1 MSVTGQLECVDA
13 QDAFERLTQ
22 RPSDLWGQS
31 LADLLL
37 SGEFREEG
45 RTISISNHINSRF
58 HYVTGPT
65 NPHALL
71 NLLSKIS
78 VTGTQFK
85 FSGKSQSSNEA
96 VNLGKAT
103 DNKTQMRVNISSSKS
118 VQGSERMKN
127 MNIKLLKS
135 VKSSYLA
142 FKSSPHLK
150 SLSVKSKKLVV
161 VKSPRS
167 YIDSAFEDFCEQ
179 MTIKD
184 LEEAV
189 KHHKAVA
196 AVDRLNYHHAE
207 SLEELA
213 AAKNILVEQ
222 LMVLE
227 EMLELRLSERRSNY
241 PQFEILIISD
251 KIQLPLFLTSMKH
264 QLLQLQN
271 LWTRFIAQPRL
282 FTFTLEASVLS
293 VAIIY
298 IARFQA
304 LSKDKSVPAFA
315 TRPIIIISPKADR
328 WMALFRLVIP
338 MKELQEVMGG
348 LFALDDGI
356 SSNGAFYIH
365 SNRDN

>member
-1 MSVTGQLECVDA
+1 
-13 QDAFERLTQ
+13 
-22 RPSDLWGQS
+22 
-31 LADLLL
+31 
-37 SGEFREEG
+37 
-45 RTISISNHINSRF
+45 
-58 HYVTGPT
+58 
-65 NPHALL
+65 
-71 NLLSKIS
+71 
-78 VTGTQFK
+78 
-85 FSGKSQSSNEA
+85 
-96 VNLGKAT
+96 
-103 DNKTQMRVNISSSKS
+103 
-118 VQGSERMKN
+118 

-167 YIDSAFEDFCEQ
+167 YIDSAFEEFCEQ

-251 KIQLPLFLTSMKH
+251 KIQLPLFLT
-264 QLLQLQN
+264 
-271 LWTRFIAQPRL
+271 FIAQPRL

-328 WMALFRLVIP
+328 WMALCRLVIP

-356 SSNGAFYIH
+356 SSNGTFYIH